1 MQLRYLVCLV
11 WCGLGLLL
19 SQTGWAQT
27 LPVTVGKWHITTTIS
42 SPELPQPRFTTH
54 TRCVDEPE
62 VDPFEGFVRDEG
74 CELRDVKQEG
84 ETLTARLSCG
94 SGEGVT
100 PMSGTLEYTVTETTM
115 NSRMR
120 FESKDFSQTI
130 RAVGRHMGE
139 CDEESE
145 QAADAQAGGD
155 APPSDE
161 KAQ

>member
-1 MQLRYLVCLV
+1 MQPRYLVCLV
-11 WCGLGLLL
+11 CCGFGLLL
-19 SQTGWAQT
+19 SQTGRAQT

-62 VDPFEGFVRDEG
+62 VNPFEEFTKDEG
-74 CELRDVKQEG
+74 CELRDVKREG
-84 ETLTARLSCG
+84 DTLTARLSCG

-100 PMSGTLEYTVTETTM
+100 PMSGTLEYSVTETTM

-120 FESKDFSQTI
+120 FESRDFSQTI

-145 QAADAQAGGD
+145 QTADAQAGDD
-155 APPSDE
+155 APPANE
-161 KAQ
+161 